1 MGLGL
6 LMSAIARV
14 ATTGGKQSDL
24 NSIPSI
30 HWGAFLN
37 NMADPGDIFG
47 GSGSNIGANMTNPA
61 GFAAIGGDSPNN
73 RVNPVGDARQSKNLL
88 NPKTGMPFPTMGAN
102 PYLPTLPQ
110 GWRPMAAPMP
120 GQISF
125 AGMPGGQG
133 APAASSYNP
142 FLAALMQ
149 YMQPPRPAPTPVR
162 NPAVTGPAYRPA
174 PVSPTPFRPVPP

>member
-1 MGLGL
+1 MGLGV
-6 LMSAIARV
+6 LMSAISRV

-125 AGMPGGQG
+125 ARMPGGQG
-133 APAASSYNP
+133 APAVPSYNP
-142 FLAALMQ
+142 FLASLMQ
-149 YMQPPRPAPTPVR
+149 YMQPPPARAAPTPPPRQRLPVMPPR
-162 NPAVTGPAYRPA
+162 PIGP
-174 PVSPTPFRPVPP
+174 SPYRPVPP